1 MKKFIEEI
9 KILMRNIPGL
19 VIGIFF
25 VSVVCMNI
33 LANKTIVNLP
43 FLAIDGGIVLGW
55 VTFLCMDVVTI
66 HFGPR
71 ASTYLSISAILCN
84 LFVAIIFKII
94 AIIPTPDDF
103 SAFNSIIGGTWF
115 ILLGSTIASIV
126 SSITNNSLNYLIG
139 RFFKKKSILEYM
151 SRSYISTFVSQFID
165 NLTFSIIVFMFFAPI
180 YWNGFRWTLIQSV
193 NCSLFGAIV
202 ELVVQVIF
210 SPIGYKIVQ
219 KWEKDEVGKE
229 YVEYKKHN

>member
-19 VIGIFF
+19 IIGIFF

-33 LANKTIVNLP
+33 LANKTILNLP

-66 HFGPR
+66 YFGPK

-94 AIIPTPDDF
+94 AIIPTLDDF

-126 SSITNNSLNYLIG
+126 SSITNNFLNYLIG
-139 RFFKKKSILEYM
+139 RFFKKKSMLEYM
-151 SRSYISTFVSQFID
+151 SRSYISTFVGQFID
-165 NLTFSIIVFMFFAPI
+165 NLTFAIIVFMFFAPI
-180 YWNGFRWTLIQSV
+180 YWNGFRWTLTQSV
-193 NCSLFGAIV
+193 NCSLLGAIV
-202 ELVVQVIF
+202 ELVIQVIF
-210 SPIGYKIVQ
+210 SPIGYNIVQ
-219 KWEKDEVGKE
+219 KWEKDKVGKE
-229 YVEYKKHN
+229 YIEYKKHN